1 MPRRFLI
8 VGVIA
13 LLFALQAFIRF
24 HSSLIHDTAWYVYVA
39 QGLLEGKKLYVDFVE
54 VNPPL
59 GMWLIVPPVWFA
71 NLARLDSTAC
81 LFGYLLLL
89 TAAALCGAWRLVQ
102 GEPSARKLF
111 LIAAATILLF
121 TPGNNFG
128 QREHFMVLL
137 FLPWVMLRVN
147 AEAKASLL
155 ERVIIGAL
163 AGLAIALKPHA
174 IFAPVLVE
182 AVLYIQRRNWR
193 SLFTPENFVA
203 VAAVSIYGASI
214 ILFTPEFFGGIIGM
228 GRTAY
233 LPYYGYPLPIVLM
246 DAKWAVIFM
255 ALAGFGLSDKKVQ
268 VFWAAALGF
277 LISYFLQMKGF
288 TYHILPATIFAL
300 LACAAALQ
308 AQFATQRLKTTAT
321 AVTSFAAGALLL
333 TEPQAYEPNRD
344 ISARVEATRTPDVH
358 SIFVASNRF
367 SHAFPYVVEQHL
379 AWASRLPTQW
389 LVPYVT
395 DHWKPGEATHDAIVA
410 KALDW
415 TMEDLATL
423 KPDLIAIDNSKAQ
436 RDAMGGF
443 EFLKFWNEDPRF
455 AALWQSYRLAADEGD
470 ILIYLREK

>member
-71 NLARLDSTAC
+71 NLAGLDSTAC

-255 ALAGFGLSDKKVQ
+255 ALAGFG
-268 VFWAAALGF
+268 
-277 LISYFLQMKGF
+277 
-288 TYHILPATIFAL
+288 
-300 LACAAALQ
+300 C
-308 AQFATQRLKTTAT
+308 
-321 AVTSFAAGALLL
+321 L
-333 TEPQAYEPNRD
+333 TRRYKC
-344 ISARVEATRTPDVH
+344 S
-358 SIFVASNRF
+358 
-367 SHAFPYVVEQHL
+367 
-379 AWASRLPTQW
+379 
-389 LVPYVT
+389 
-395 DHWKPGEATHDAIVA
+395 G
-410 KALDW
+410 
-415 TMEDLATL
+415 
-423 KPDLIAIDNSKAQ
+423 
-436 RDAMGGF
+436 
-443 EFLKFWNEDPRF
+443 PR
-455 AALWQSYRLAADEGD
+455 RLAFSFPTF
-470 ILIYLREK
+470 YK